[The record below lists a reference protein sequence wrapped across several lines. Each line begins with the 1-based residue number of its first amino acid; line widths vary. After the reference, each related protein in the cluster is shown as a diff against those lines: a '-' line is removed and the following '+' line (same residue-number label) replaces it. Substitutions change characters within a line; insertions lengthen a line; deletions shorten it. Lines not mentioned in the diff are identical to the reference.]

1 MFDRIWFKEST
12 MRVRHCI
19 VGSAL
24 IILTG
29 CQHSPPTNSLPTL
42 TRTGEVKDVVIQD
55 TVSPGSVV
63 AGPGDEIRWINKR
76 QTDVQV
82 TVLSPAREELT
93 CQRNFRGMMGADHHE
108 YIANVERNDTAGV
121 CFRNP
126 TEFQY
131 IVRTEASDAGGE
143 PYFVGRVVIGPEE
156 QRRPSMQA
164 PETASLAHEEP
175 S

>member
-1 MFDRIWFKEST
+1 

-24 IILTG
+24 IILAG
-29 CQHSPPTNSLPTL
+29 CQHSFAPDSLPTL

-55 TVSPGSVV
+55 TISPGSVV
-63 AGPGDEIRWINKR
+63 ARPGDEIRWINKR

-93 CQRNFRGMMGADHHE
+93 CQRNFRGMMGVDHHE
-108 YIANVERNDTAGV
+108 YTANVERNDTAGV
-121 CFRNP
+121 CFRHP
-126 TEFQY
+126 TELQY
-131 IVRTEASDAGGE
+131 VVRTEPSDAGGE
-143 PYFVGRVVIGPEE
+143 PYFVGTVVIGPEE
-156 QRRPSMQA
+156 QRWPSMEA
-164 PETASLAHEEP
+164 PDTASLAHEEP